1 MVDRMVV
8 TREGWGARP
17 PKRPFSF
24 RWRKTQGIV
33 IHHSGVKDGPHG
45 VAALKQFERHH
56 MDTRGWNAIAYN
68 WLVDEDGVVY
78 HGRGPG
84 VVGGAT
90 RGWNSRTESVCYT
103 GWGSDPVPVAAQES
117 LRWVVG
123 YLQGLYGSDLWV
135 KRHRDFAS
143 TSCPGGWLADW
154 VADGMPSSSS
164 VDLSAVLVY
173 LSALRRQVVRRYLS
187 RWRRSRGDAVKVV
200 QERLKAHGFDPGP
213 VDGLF
218 GRRTHGAVQAFQSKA
233 GLKVNG
239 RVDKDVW
246 DSLMKGNV

>member
-17 PKRPFSF
+17 PKRPFSS

-33 IHHSGVKDGPHG
+33 VHHSGVKDGPHG
-45 VAALKQFERHH
+45 VAALRQFERFH

-68 WLVDEDGVVY
+68 WLVDEEGVVY

-90 RGWNSRTESVCYT
+90 KGWNSRTESVCYT

-143 TSCPGGWLADW
+143 TGCPGDWLADW

-173 LSALRRQVVRRYLS
+173 LGALRRQVVARYLS

-200 QERLKAHGFDPGP
+200 QERLKAHGCDPGP
-213 VDGLF
+213 IDGLF
-218 GRRTHGAVQAFQSKA
+218 GRRTHGAVQAFQRKA